1 MPHNWAVEPEHD
13 AQDDAQILKTIPPAA
28 RPSWWKRRTYG
39 QRVAVGVV
47 SYVLVAIPVVLY
59 APGALLNN
67 WVPGQTPEEQGKLLG
82 AAGNLVLLAL
92 GGVIAVVTVGLSL
105 SRHRQEID
113 AAERDRQ
120 RLLDDQKR
128 EQARLSEVDRQR
140 RIETER
146 VLRERFVTTVK
157 LLSDP
162 APVNRQAALFALG
175 ALADDWDAFGN
186 TDEVQVCIEVLTSY
200 LRAPRSD
207 DMLSPL
213 DAEEAHY
220 LEPEDYYDAQRT
232 TPQEVS
238 VKQAGY
244 TVIRNHIQWEAAPNW
259 HDRPINLARA
269 HIDFHVELLRAR
281 VDLGGVIDLTAA
293 RIAPGG
299 TVDLGAVRISNR
311 GRVSLMDARISGAG
325 GVDMTAA
332 DVSNHG
338 MLTLMNVTLTR
349 ALVLLVNAKITNYGS
364 VIIRNSSIRHGA
376 SVDLKGAEISDGGTV
391 DLMASKISADRGV
404 ILRNAKIRD
413 GGSVNLGE
421 AVISD
426 GGIVDLSAA
435 KITHDGIVDLGAAT
449 IDDRGHVNLSGALIS
464 DGGSISLT
472 ATTIGEGGYVIRPNG
487 VRSKK
492 AKSEPA

>member
-1 MPHNWAVEPEHD
+1 MPHNWAVEREHE

-28 RPSWWKRRTYG
+28 GPSWWKRRTYG

-120 RLLDDQKR
+120 RLRDDQKR

-175 ALADDWDAFGN
+175 ALADDWDALGN
-186 TDEVQVCIEVLTSY
+186 PGEVQVCIEVLTSY

-207 DMLSPL
+207 DMLLPL

-220 LEPEDYYDAQRT
+220 LDPDDYYDAQRT

-244 TVIRNHIQWEAAPNW
+244 TVIRNHLQWEAASNW
-259 HDRPINLARA
+259 HDRVINLARA
-269 HIDFHVELLRAR
+269 HIDFHVEIPR
-281 VDLGGVIDLTAA
+281 VKIDRGGFIDLSAA
-293 RIAPGG
+293 RIARGG
-299 TVDLGAVRISNR
+299 NVDLSAARIRNH
-311 GRVSLMDARISGAG
+311 GRVSLTAALINGDGL
-325 GVDMTAA
+325 VNMTAA
-332 DVSNHG
+332 KVSNHG
-338 MLTLMNVTLTR
+338 MLTLTDVTLSR
-349 ALVLLVNAKITNYGS
+349 AHVRLVNAKIENYGS
-364 VIIRNSSIRHGA
+364 VIIRNATIRHGA
-376 SVDLKGAEISDGGTV
+376 SLDLKSAEISDGGMV
-391 DLMASKISADRGV
+391 DLMASTISADSGV

-413 GGSVNLGE
+413 RGSVNLGE
-421 AVISD
+421 GVIRD
-426 GGIVDLSAA
+426 GGSVDLSAA

-464 DGGSISLT
+464 DGGHISLT
-472 ATTIGEGGYVIRPNG
+472 ATTIGEGGFVIRPTG